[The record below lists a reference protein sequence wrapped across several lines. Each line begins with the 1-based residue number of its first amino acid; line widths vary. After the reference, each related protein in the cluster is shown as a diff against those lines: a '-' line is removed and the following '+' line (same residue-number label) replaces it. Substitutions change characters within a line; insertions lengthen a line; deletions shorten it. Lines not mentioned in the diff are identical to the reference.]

1 MNLQN
6 VAAIDWPVG
15 KGPPPDVPKCGFEGE
30 LCEIFDIFAILLCLA
45 LVLLVVLLIGSLLIF
60 KHYKEEAD
68 IASMTWKIE
77 LEEIKEIRYLQN
89 LKLDRGSI
97 NEKAWSR
104 WVYQNMH

>member
-6 VAAIDWPVG
+6 VADIDWPVG

-77 LEEIKEIRYLQN
+77 LEEIKEIRYLN
-89 LKLDRGSI
+89 L
-97 NEKAWSR
+97 SR
-104 WVYQNMH
+104 

>member
-1 MNLQN
+1 M
-6 VAAIDWPVG
+6 G
-15 KGPPPDVPKCGFEGE
+15 KVPPPDVPKCGFEGE

-77 LEEIKEIRYLQN
+77 LEEIKEIRYLN
-89 LKLDRGSI
+89 LKQRPR
-97 NEKAWSR
+97 E
-104 WVYQNMH
+104 NMNMQLTVGG